1 MGFQRAQGV
10 WFKWSASSPHLSRA
24 VVLKE
29 GECDFAMSGDIF
41 GYHYCGVFGYLVCVC
56 EYLEAWDVAKYPT
69 MHRRDPTPHAL
80 IFDRFSIEIDY
91 LLRNVDQWLLSST
104 QVTHFILIGRSTVW
118 GRRPGAFREKSP
130 QRLFL
135 LTVSIL
141 RL

>member
-1 MGFQRAQGV
+1 
-10 WFKWSASSPHLSRA
+10 
-24 VVLKE
+24 
-29 GECDFAMSGDIF
+29 MSGSSGLTAPHICLEQWF
-41 GYHYCGVFGYLVCVC
+41 SRRENVILQCLETFLVTTTVGIFGYLVCAC
-56 EYLEAWDVAKYPT
+56 EYLEARDVAKYPT

-80 IFDRFSIEIDY
+80 IFDRFSMEIDY

-104 QVTHFILIGRSTVW
+104 QVTHFNLIGRSTVW

-130 QRLFL
+130 QRLSL